1 MGWPEKKKR
10 ELASHCEWLAHK
22 AFLIACKLT
31 QIKSTLNL
39 QVAFISRGK
48 EVGEM
53 GLIGNFARLRT
64 ASMVAHYDC
73 EESTS
78 SCKLWLIAI
87 VKCSF

>member
-1 MGWPEKKKR
+1 MSRDGFYLVKDLFAKG
-10 ELASHCEWLAHK
+10 LLFV
-22 AFLIACKLT
+22 FLVYFHM
-31 QIKSTLNL
+31 

-73 EESTS
+73 EESTAS
-78 SCKLWLIAI
+78 Q
-87 VKCSF
+87 